1 LKKYNYKSVLIARKK
16 RTNPEDF
23 NHRPCFMSFFEENNP
38 HLNTNG
44 PKEVLEF
51 DRKHKVIIN
60 GLDIHYLL
68 PGNDIV
74 INDLEE
80 LTVEENGEEV
90 HVFGR
95 QKRLI

>member
-1 LKKYNYKSVLIARKK
+1 
-16 RTNPEDF
+16 
-23 NHRPCFMSFFEENNP
+23 MSFFEENNP